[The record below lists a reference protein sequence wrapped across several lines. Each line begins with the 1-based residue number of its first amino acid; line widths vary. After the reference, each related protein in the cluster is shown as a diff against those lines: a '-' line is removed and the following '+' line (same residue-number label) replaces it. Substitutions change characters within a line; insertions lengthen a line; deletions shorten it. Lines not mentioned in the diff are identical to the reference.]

1 MNFNRNY
8 TYLFVSTVLKR
19 TYYLRFQMTPN
30 KIQITARCPIRTTME
45 LLGGKWKLLIIQ
57 QLRTGKK
64 RSHEIKELLPDIS
77 EKMLFQELKLLLESG
92 LISKET
98 DSRKP
103 LKVVYSITQ
112 IGEKTYPLLK
122 SMRDFALE
130 YEEYIRKEN

>member
-1 MNFNRNY
+1 
-8 TYLFVSTVLKR
+8 
-19 TYYLRFQMTPN
+19 MTDD

-57 QLRTGKK
+57 QLRNGEK
-64 RSHEIKELLPDIS
+64 RSHELKKLLPDIS
-77 EKMLFQELKLLLESG
+77 EKMLFQELKLLMEAG

-98 DSRKP
+98 ENIKP

-122 SMRDFALE
+122 SMRDFAVE
-130 YEEYIRKEN
+130 YEDFMSKNK